1 MMKKLMQPID
11 YFVRVFFIVIAFIIA
26 SAFAEAGSKIETA
39 NSAVSELQST
49 LSQSFYYCDVYY
61 YEEMDRIM
69 IRVAVDG
76 LADLVYPLI
85 EAGYDETFEA
95 WAEYRSN
102 IVLMYDTLLEYVHQN
117 YRDDLTITFHLVSD
131 IDTSRDFISINGG
144 TKSVFDILKFQS
156 AMQNK

>member
-1 MMKKLMQPID
+1 MKKLMKPLGLS
-11 YFVRVFFIVIAFIIA
+11 VRVFFIVIAFIIA
-26 SAFAEAGSKIETA
+26 SAFAEAGSKIDSA

-49 LSQSFYYCDVYY
+49 LSQSFDYCDVYY

-69 IRVAVDG
+69 VRVAVNG
-76 LADLVYPLI
+76 LADMVHPLI
-85 EAGYDETFEA
+85 EAGYDETFEG

-102 IVLMYDTLLEYVHQN
+102 VILMYDTLLEYVHQH

-144 TKSVFDILKFQS
+144 TKSVFDILEFQS
-156 AMQNK
+156 AMRNK